1 MLVQRNLKGATL
13 QLSHRFVT
21 TALSL
26 GLLAGN
32 AFSAGDGGDA
42 GYGAATAGSHDGVP
56 GKMTG
61 GMRTNPDG
69 MTLYTFD
76 KAFDKDPAGKSVCNG
91 DCAKRWPP
99 RLAGDSAR
107 GDYSVIAC
115 DDGSRQWAYK
125 GKPLDLWIDDRK
137 PGDTTG
143 DGVNNVWH
151 VARP

>member
-1 MLVQRNLKGATL
+1 MRMKHL
-13 QLSHRFVT
+13 FVT

-32 AFSAGDGGDA
+32 AFAAGYGGYA
-42 GYGAATAGSHDGVP
+42 GYGAASAGGHDGVP
-56 GKMTG
+56 VKMTG
-61 GMRTNPDG
+61 GILTNPAG
-69 MTLYTFD
+69 MTLYT
-76 KAFDKDPAGKSVCNG
+76 FDKDPAGKSVCNG

-99 RLAGDSAR
+99 LLAGAGDKPS
-107 GDYSVIAC
+107 GDYSIITR

-125 GKPLDLWIDDRK
+125 GKPLYLWINDRK

-151 VARP
+151 VAKP